1 VIVNKLLRIALV
13 GSSWVLYLLLALSV
27 FSIAAMAE
35 RWLFFRRH
43 RDDTDALRKRLA
55 GALRGGDLT
64 GAERLLAA
72 SPSLEAGVIRE
83 AMRWSDGGAGA
94 VADAIDSELFALK
107 KELERGMSLLGTLGN
122 NAPFIGL
129 FGTVLGV
136 IEAFHQLGDGANKA
150 AMGNVMSGIA
160 EALVATGV
168 GLFVALPAVVA
179 YNVAQKRIGEI
190 ENGVGALGKLLTA
203 ALKTHAPR
211 PVAAERAEERDG
223 DEDGVQAPV
232 APRSEPKRTN
242 GAAITMGGDPPN
254 PPRRAVVAAGD
265 G

>member
-1 VIVNKLLRIALV
+1 MIVNRLLRLALV
-13 GSSWVLYLLLALSV
+13 GSAWVLYLLLALSV
-27 FSIAAMAE
+27 VSIAAMVE

-43 RDDTDALRKRLA
+43 ADDVDALRRRLA
-55 GALRGGDLT
+55 GPLRKGDLAAA
-64 GAERLLAA
+64 GQVLGA
-72 SPSLEAGVIRE
+72 SPSLEARVLRE
-83 AMRWSDGGAGA
+83 AMRWSEGGAGA

-107 KELERGMSLLGTLGN
+107 KDLERGMSLLGTLGN

-129 FGTVLGV
+129 LGTVLGV

-190 ENGVGALGKLLTA
+190 ENGVGALGKLVTA
-203 ALKTHAPR
+203 ALKTR
-211 PVAAERAEERDG
+211 AARAGEGKAEEEASEGGETERG
-223 DEDGVQAPV
+223 ETERK
-232 APRSEPKRTN
+232 APRSEPKLRN
-242 GAAITMGGDPPN
+242 GAG
-254 PPRRAVVAAGD
+254 AAAAAD